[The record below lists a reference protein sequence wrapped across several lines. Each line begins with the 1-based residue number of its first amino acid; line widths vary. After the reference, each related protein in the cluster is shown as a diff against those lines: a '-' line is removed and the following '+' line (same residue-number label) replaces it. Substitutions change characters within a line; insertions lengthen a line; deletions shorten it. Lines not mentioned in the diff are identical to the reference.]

1 MQEEFILLSPS
12 TWNFVFLVA
21 RYVIAALL
29 LAYLTGVYVK
39 KLDIHTDIKGY
50 VLEWR
55 IDTFCDTEHVVDMK
69 VKKEVAKE
77 HIDWMYKLTSDRY
90 SPQEFFEGIKGA
102 GEEMNVGIIAI

>member
-1 MQEEFILLSPS
+1 MELCLLGSKICYSGTATGISDRCLCEESGYPY
-12 TWNFVFLVA
+12 
-21 RYVIAALL
+21 RY
-29 LAYLTGVYVK
+29 
-39 KLDIHTDIKGY
+39 KGY

-55 IDTFCDTEHVVDMK
+55 IDTFCDTEHVVDLK

-102 GEEMNVGIIAI
+102 GEEEMDVGIIAI